1 MIGNSHLKFLHFHRI
16 YQTKDL
22 STPNTLVIFFSHEES
37 LKPLLF
43 CEATLILCPHGIKD
57 ILIKHIA
64 WHFITS
70 NLKMIK
76 HFIMVIELSTL
87 RAFTDT
93 SRKDNYLIILE
104 LS

>member
-1 MIGNSHLKFLHFHRI
+1 MTGNSYLKFLHLYRI
-16 YQTKDL
+16 YKTKDL
-22 STPNTLVIFFSHEES
+22 STPNTMLIFFSHGES

-76 HFIMVIELSTL
+76 HFIMVIELSTP
-87 RAFTDT
+87 RTFTDT
-93 SRKDNYLIILE
+93 STKDNYLIILE